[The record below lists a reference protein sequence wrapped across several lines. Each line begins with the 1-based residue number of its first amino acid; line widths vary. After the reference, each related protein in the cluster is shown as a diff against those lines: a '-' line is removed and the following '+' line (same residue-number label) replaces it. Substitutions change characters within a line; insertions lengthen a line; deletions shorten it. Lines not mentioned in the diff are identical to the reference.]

1 MPRMGTG
8 RLKKVLLTATLAF
21 AACSAGAVQTR
32 GATTCDQWLADNKN
46 NGWEIVSDHFWLLGY
61 LSGLAVGL
69 NNDFLVGS
77 SNDGLYSWMDNYC
90 ETNWSKGIG
99 EAAQV
104 LARERIKEQQDSK
117 KN

>member
-1 MPRMGTG
+1 MPKTEIGS
-8 RLKKVLLTATLAF
+8 LSKALLAVALIF
-21 AACSAGAVQTR
+21 AACSASAVQTR

-69 NNDFLVGS
+69 NKDFLVDS
-77 SNDGLYSWMDNYC
+77 TNDSLYAWMDDYC
-90 ETNWSKGIG
+90 QTNWSKGIG
-99 EAAQV
+99 EAAQA
-104 LARERIKEQQDSK
+104 LAHERIEAQQNDK

>member
-1 MPRMGTG
+1 MMSG
-8 RLKKVLLTATLAF
+8 RKNLRGLLLLATLAL
-21 AACSAGAVQTR
+21 AINSAGAVQTR

-69 NNDFLVGS
+69 NKDFLVGS
-77 SNDGLYSWMDNYC
+77 SNDSLYSWMDDYC
-90 ETNWSKGIG
+90 QTNWSKGIG
-99 EAAQV
+99 EAAQA
-104 LARERIKEQQDSK
+104 LAHERIDAQQSEK